1 MLQNFGEYMIT
12 SIVNYSQKH
21 PYISLVITLIG
32 IFFYQSLN
40 LFWGF
45 ELADSGFHL
54 TAFENVFDAP
64 DSVSYNFSYYL
75 TNVIGGAF
83 MKFFPGLGVLGFRVV
98 GVLFI
103 NISLTLIFLC
113 LKNELPVIHIL
124 IGAALVVLCNV
135 PSQHSF
141 NNGICSCFFYV
152 CFSLLIYKG
161 IIRNSV
167 FLVFLGG
174 ILVGVNIFTRIPNVL
189 AVGLIVVVLFHKWI
203 TERKCFLCWNAAF
216 MFFAGV
222 VSGIICMFLLI
233 HALGHEIAFRES
245 IVGLLTE
252 RPSSYHSH
260 SLFILMM
267 AQFYTYFCAIVYAT
281 SFFAVF
287 YVNEKL
293 INHFWVRI
301 LFITISAFVIF
312 YHVYL
317 NYAFNPL
324 WALCFVGCLICLN
337 KGGGLALLGSL
348 AFYMLI
354 VEILGSDSAYNH
366 GSLPAMLAAPI
377 SSYVIINRKNL
388 IFILITGLAIVV
400 KVIKQGNYFDYGP
413 LTEKRYAI
421 NAVESSHIWTT
432 KERADIVNKSLPQI
446 RSYVHPQDTLLVYG
460 AAPML
465 NYLTHTRP
473 AGGVCWPG
481 PDGFFV
487 KPFVSPPK
495 MLIQKK
501 PMFINQTSSKLG
513 FETCSS
519 YINDYMRE
527 HPYRVVFE
535 NEYYILLLTE

>member
-1 MLQNFGEYMIT
+1 MIA

-21 PYISLVITLIG
+21 PYISLLITLIG
-32 IFFYQSLN
+32 IFLYQSLN

-45 ELADSGFHL
+45 ELADSGYHL

-64 DSVSYNFSYYL
+64 DSVSDNFTFYL
-75 TNVIGGAF
+75 TNVIGGAI
-83 MKFFPGLGVLGFRVV
+83 MKYFPEIGVFGFRVV
-98 GVLFI
+98 GVVFVNL
-103 NISLTLIFLC
+103 SLILIFLC

-124 IGAALVVLCNV
+124 IGSVLVVLCYI
-135 PSQHSF
+135 PTPYSF

-161 IIRNSV
+161 IIRNS
-167 FLVFLGG
+167 LLLIFLGG
-174 ILVGVNIFTRIPNVL
+174 VLVGVNIFSRIPNVL
-189 AVGLIVVVLFHKWI
+189 AIGLIVVILFHRWI
-203 TERKCFLCWNAAF
+203 TEKGCLWDWKAASMFLV
-216 MFFAGV
+216 GV
-222 VSGIICMFLLI
+222 VSGILCVFLLI
-233 HALGHEIAFRES
+233 HVLGHEIAFREG
-245 IVGLLTE
+245 VGGLFME
-252 RPSSYHSH
+252 RPSSYQSH
-260 SLFILMM
+260 TFFVLII
-267 AQFYTYFCAIVYAT
+267 AQLYTYFCAIIYAA

-293 INHFWVRI
+293 INHFWTRI
-301 LFITISAFVIF
+301 LFITVSAFVIF

-317 NYAFNPL
+317 NFAFNPL
-324 WALCFVGCLICLN
+324 WALCFVGCLICLY
-337 KGGGLALLGSL
+337 KGGSIALLGSL

-377 SSYVIINRKNL
+377 SSYVIINRRNL
-388 IFILITGLAIVV
+388 IFVLITGLAIVA
-400 KVIKQGNYFDYGP
+400 KVIKQGNYFDYGS
-413 LTEKRYAI
+413 LVEKRYALY
-421 NAVESSHIWTT
+421 AVECSHIWTS

-460 AAPML
+460 SAPML

-481 PDGFFV
+481 PDGFFI

-501 PMFINQTSSKLG
+501 PIFINQSSSKLG

-519 YINDYMRE
+519 YINEYMRE

-535 NEYYILLLTE
+535 NEYFLLLLPE